1 MRKGKI
7 SMNRLSSRQKGSSAI
22 GNIIFFVVLGLA
34 AYLGI
39 QYVPQAIESKSI
51 DSILK
56 TIENTQRTNPA
67 NTVMDARAKV
77 INLLQI
83 NEMNDMTDNFK
94 VEKSD
99 GAIVISCSYDRELNL
114 IYKKQ
119 PIQYRKKLRLKY
131 K

>member
-1 MRKGKI
+1 
-7 SMNRLSSRQKGSSAI
+7 MNRLSSQQKGASAI
-22 GNIIFFVVLGLA
+22 GNIIILVALGFA

-67 NTVMDARAKV
+67 TTVMDARTKL

-83 NEMNDMTDNFK
+83 NEMNDMAGNFN

-119 PIQYRKKLRLKY
+119 PIEYRKKLRLMY
-131 K
+131 R